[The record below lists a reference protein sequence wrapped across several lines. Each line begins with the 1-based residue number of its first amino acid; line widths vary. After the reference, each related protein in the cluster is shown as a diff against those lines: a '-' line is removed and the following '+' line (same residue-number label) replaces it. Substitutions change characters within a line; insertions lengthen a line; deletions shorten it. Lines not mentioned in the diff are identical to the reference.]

1 MNYPKTIQNL
11 IECFKKMPGVGE
23 KTAERYVLSLLEM
36 DEEVLEKF
44 SNYLKEIKS
53 NIKRCKICNN
63 LSEEDICS
71 ICQDSTRDHS
81 TICVV
86 EEPKNVFSFEKAGT
100 YLGVYQVLDGL
111 ISPLEGIRPENINIP
126 SLLKRIEEEK
136 IKEVIIAVKACVEGE
151 TTAMYIAKKLEN
163 KNVKVSKIAYGIPL
177 GADMGYIDSSTLEI
191 SLENRQQIHN

>member
-1 MNYPKTIQNL
+1 M
-11 IECFKKMPGVGE
+11 
-23 KTAERYVLSLLEM
+23 
-36 DEEVLEKF
+36 
-44 SNYLKEIKS
+44 
-53 NIKRCKICNN
+53 
-63 LSEEDICS
+63 
-71 ICQDSTRDHS
+71 
-81 TICVV
+81 
-86 EEPKNVFSFEKAGT
+86 
-100 YLGVYQVLDGL
+100 LDGL

>member
-1 MNYPKTIQNL
+1 MNYPTVIQDL
-11 IECFKKMPGVGE
+11 IECFKKIPGVGE

-36 DEEVLEKF
+36 EEETLEHF
-44 SNYLKEIKS
+44 SIQLRNLKK
-53 NIKRCKICNN
+53 NIVRCKICNN
-63 LSEEDICS
+63 LSENDVCEICKDQS
-71 ICQDSTRDHS
+71 RDHS

-100 YLGVYQVLDGL
+100 YMGTYHVLDGL

-126 SLLKRIEEEK
+126 SLLKRVEEEK

-151 TTAMYIAKKLEN
+151 TTALYIAKKLEGTG
-163 KNVKVSKIAYGIPL
+163 VKVSKIAYGIPL

-191 SLENRQQIHN
+191 SLENRQQIS

>member
-1 MNYPKTIQNL
+1 MNYPTVIQDL
-11 IECFKKMPGVGE
+11 IECFKKIPGVGE

-36 DEEVLEKF
+36 EEETLEHF
-44 SNYLKEIKS
+44 SNQLRNLKK
-53 NIKRCKICNN
+53 NIVRCKICNN
-63 LSEEDICS
+63 LSENDVCEICKDQS
-71 ICQDSTRDHS
+71 RDHS

-100 YLGVYQVLDGL
+100 YMGTYHVLDGL

-126 SLLKRIEEEK
+126 SLLKRVEEEK

-151 TTAMYIAKKLEN
+151 TTALYIAKKLEETG
-163 KNVKVSKIAYGIPL
+163 VKVSKIAYGIPL

-191 SLENRQQIHN
+191 SLENRQQIS

>member
-1 MNYPKTIQNL
+1 MNYPTVIQNL
-11 IECFKKMPGVGE
+11 IECFKKIPGVGE

-36 DEEVLEKF
+36 EEETLEHF
-44 SNYLKEIKS
+44 SNQLRNLKKYIV
-53 NIKRCKICNN
+53 RCKICNN
-63 LSEEDICS
+63 LSENDVCEICKDQS
-71 ICQDSTRDHS
+71 RDHS

-100 YLGVYQVLDGL
+100 YMGTYHVLDGL

-126 SLLKRIEEEK
+126 SLLKRVEEEK

-151 TTAMYIAKKLEN
+151 TTALYIAKKLEGTG
-163 KNVKVSKIAYGIPL
+163 VKVSKIAYGIPL

-191 SLENRQQIHN
+191 SLENRQQIS

>member
-1 MNYPKTIQNL
+1 MNYTKTIQNL

-100 YLGVYQVLDGL
+100 YLGVYHVLDGL

>member
-1 MNYPKTIQNL
+1 MNYPTVIQDL
-11 IECFKKMPGVGE
+11 IECFRKIPGVGE

-36 DEEVLEKF
+36 EEETLEHF
-44 SNYLKEIKS
+44 SNQLRNLKK
-53 NIKRCKICNN
+53 NIVRCKICNN
-63 LSEEDICS
+63 LSENDVCEICKDQS
-71 ICQDSTRDHS
+71 RDHS

-100 YLGVYQVLDGL
+100 YMGTYHVLDGL

-126 SLLKRIEEEK
+126 SLLKRVEEEK

-151 TTAMYIAKKLEN
+151 TTALYIAKKLEGTG
-163 KNVKVSKIAYGIPL
+163 VKVSKIAYGIPL

-191 SLENRQQIHN
+191 SLENRQQIS

>member
-100 YLGVYQVLDGL
+100 YLGVYHVLDGL
-111 ISPLEGIRPENINIP
+111 ISPLKGIRPENINIP

>member
-100 YLGVYQVLDGL
+100 YLGVYHVLDGL

-126 SLLKRIEEEK
+126 SLLKRIEKEK

>member
-1 MNYPKTIQNL
+1 MNYPTVIQNL
-11 IECFKKMPGVGE
+11 IECFKQIPGVGE

-36 DEEVLEKF
+36 EEETLEHF
-44 SNYLKEIKS
+44 SNQLRNLKK
-53 NIKRCKICNN
+53 NIVRCKICNN
-63 LSEEDICS
+63 LSENDVCEICKDQS
-71 ICQDSTRDHS
+71 RDHS

-100 YLGVYQVLDGL
+100 YMGTYHVLDGL

-126 SLLKRIEEEK
+126 SLLKRVEEEK

-151 TTAMYIAKKLEN
+151 TTALYIAKKLEGTG
-163 KNVKVSKIAYGIPL
+163 VKVSKIAYGIPL

-191 SLENRQQIHN
+191 SLENRQQIS

>member
-1 MNYPKTIQNL
+1 MNYPTVIQEL
-11 IECFKKMPGVGE
+11 IECFKKIPGVGE

-36 DEEVLEKF
+36 EEETLEHF
-44 SNYLKEIKS
+44 SNQLRNLKK
-53 NIKRCKICNN
+53 NIVRCKICNN
-63 LSEEDICS
+63 LSENDVCEICKDQS
-71 ICQDSTRDHS
+71 RDHS

-100 YLGVYQVLDGL
+100 YMGTYHVLDGL

-126 SLLKRIEEEK
+126 SLLKRVEEEK

-151 TTAMYIAKKLEN
+151 TTALYIAKKLEGTG
-163 KNVKVSKIAYGIPL
+163 VKVSKIAYGIPL

-191 SLENRQQIHN
+191 SLENRQQIS

>member
-86 EEPKNVFSFEKAGT
+86 
-100 YLGVYQVLDGL
+100 
-111 ISPLEGIRPENINIP
+111 
-126 SLLKRIEEEK
+126 
-136 IKEVIIAVKACVEGE
+136 
-151 TTAMYIAKKLEN
+151 
-163 KNVKVSKIAYGIPL
+163 
-177 GADMGYIDSSTLEI
+177 
-191 SLENRQQIHN
+191 

>member
-100 YLGVYQVLDGL
+100 YLGVYHVLDGL

-163 KNVKVSKIAYGIPL
+163 KKRVQS
-177 GADMGYIDSSTLEI
+177 
-191 SLENRQQIHN
+191 

>member
-100 YLGVYQVLDGL
+100 YLGVYHVLDGL

-191 SLENRQQIHN
+191 SLENRQQIHS

>member
-1 MNYPKTIQNL
+1 MNYPTVIQNL
-11 IECFKKMPGVGE
+11 IECFKKIPGVGE

-36 DEEVLEKF
+36 EEETLEHF
-44 SNYLKEIKS
+44 SNQLRNLKK
-53 NIKRCKICNN
+53 NIVRCKICNN
-63 LSEEDICS
+63 LSENDVCEICKDQS
-71 ICQDSTRDHS
+71 RDHS

-100 YLGVYQVLDGL
+100 YMGTYHVLDGL

-126 SLLKRIEEEK
+126 SLLKRVEEEQ

-151 TTAMYIAKKLEN
+151 TTALYIAKKLEGTG
-163 KNVKVSKIAYGIPL
+163 VKVSKIAYGIPL

-191 SLENRQQIHN
+191 SLENRQQIS

>member
-1 MNYPKTIQNL
+1 MNYPTVIQDL
-11 IECFKKMPGVGE
+11 IECFKKIPGVGE

-36 DEEVLEKF
+36 EEETLEHF
-44 SNYLKEIKS
+44 SNQLRNLKK
-53 NIKRCKICNN
+53 NIVRCKICNN
-63 LSEEDICS
+63 LSENDVCEICKDQS
-71 ICQDSTRDHS
+71 RDHS

-100 YLGVYQVLDGL
+100 YMGTYHVLDGL

-126 SLLKRIEEEK
+126 SLLKRVEEEQ

-151 TTAMYIAKKLEN
+151 TTALYIAKKLEGTG
-163 KNVKVSKIAYGIPL
+163 VKVSKIAYGIPL

-191 SLENRQQIHN
+191 SLENRQQIS

>member
-100 YLGVYQVLDGL
+100 YLGVYHVLDGL